1 MCGSVKA
8 RIQYQASCS
17 VSLHLSLE
25 TLNLGLTNSAAS
37 ANQPAPEICLSL
49 LLPIQMMELQKC
61 VATFSFWVDARD
73 QTWVL
78 TFAQEALDLPRHL
91 SSPASVKLNESQ
103 VCLNPKR
110 KILESST

>member
-1 MCGSVKA
+1 MSVKA
-8 RIQYQASCS
+8 RSQYQASCS
-17 VSLHLSLE
+17 VSLHLSFE

-49 LLPIQMMELQKC
+49 PIQMMELQIC

-78 TFAQEALDLPRHL
+78 TFAQEALD
-91 SSPASVKLNESQ
+91 
-103 VCLNPKR
+103 
-110 KILESST
+110 